1 MLFAALQVDLDPV
14 RAEHLRLL
22 EGEWIARADDTDVSV
37 STELFD
43 DHPANALM
51 VVAHRNENAPIV
63 VGHQGHGRWSAHHVG
78 DTTTKLLRHADV
90 PVIVTNDATGT
101 DLLDGPILVGL
112 NGPAPQVDAVFEWAA
127 RLATEVGLGVH
138 IVCVSELVPPGDA
151 FSMYPGAGIAVDQA
165 ELHASTVDFVTK
177 LGATFRERHPSLKVT
192 TEARQGLPTTML
204 DEAARD
210 IGASLIVMGNHHHGT
225 IASIVVDAVAGHLP
239 AIAPCPVA
247 VIPVETNRTS

>member
-1 MLFAALQVDLDPV
+1 MDRFAEVV
-14 RAEHLRLL
+14 YAEIKKAMDRSDRVKRNVEKSMARFGVSVVTDAVIKQMIRTMMSKFLSNISEENLPQNFTLRLFPGL
-22 EGEWIARADDTDVSV
+22 DTE
-37 STELFD
+37 TT
-43 DHPANALM
+43 AI
-51 VVAHRNENAPIV
+51 PIQV
-63 VGHQGHGRWSAHHVG
+63 VGYSRKV
-78 DTTTKLLRHADV
+78 
-90 PVIVTNDATGT
+90 
-101 DLLDGPILVGL
+101 
-112 NGPAPQVDAVFEWAA
+112 
-127 RLATEVGLGVH
+127 
-138 IVCVSELVPPGDA
+138 
-151 FSMYPGAGIAVDQA
+151 PGAGIAVDQA